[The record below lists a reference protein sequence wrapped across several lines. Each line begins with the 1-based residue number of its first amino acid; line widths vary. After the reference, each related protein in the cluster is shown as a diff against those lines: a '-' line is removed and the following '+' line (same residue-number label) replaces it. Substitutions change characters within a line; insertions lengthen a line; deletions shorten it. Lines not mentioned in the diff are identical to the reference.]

1 VKAGV
6 WRLLRMLLTS
16 LMAAIKPPPSFAAI
30 RAKITALRRHLREP
44 QRKRTCQ
51 SVSLS

>member
-16 LMAAIKPPPSFAAI
+16 LMAAIKPHPSFATI
-30 RAKITALRRHLREP
+30 QAKAADLKRHLREP
-44 QRKRTCQ
+44 PRKRTCQ
-51 SVSLS
+51 AVSLS